1 MARVLGVRMD
11 AVVGLPAR
19 EDTPAASPPAQRPRP
34 RKAASVGEEARWRAP
49 RAASA
54 ERSPYAP

>member
-19 EDTPAASPPAQRPRP
+19 EDTPAAPPPKRRRP
-34 RKAASVGEEARWRAP
+34 RKAASVD
-49 RAASA
+49 
-54 ERSPYAP
+54 